1 MTGTL
6 NLLEGTNMLDKKWPV
21 LGLVLIGLGMVNSV
35 FTIIDSLL
43 RLDIALI
50 VLHAVILGVLWE
62 VYVFSPQ
69 GLKALKIFL
78 VIKIFLSVIL
88 ILNGLPLIMGLVE
101 IAVCAAMLYYF
112 NSEKVAQLFKV
123 IIKQLAQN

>member
-1 MTGTL
+1 
-6 NLLEGTNMLDKKWPV
+6 MLDKKWPV